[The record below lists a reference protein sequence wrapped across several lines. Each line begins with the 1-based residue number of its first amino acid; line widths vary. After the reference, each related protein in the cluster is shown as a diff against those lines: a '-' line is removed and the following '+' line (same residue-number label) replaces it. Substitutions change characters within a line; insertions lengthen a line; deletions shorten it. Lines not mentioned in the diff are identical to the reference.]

1 MARYCILA
9 LLLKCADL
17 MYTYTVVVGAGDGA
31 GPVLAGGISKTNI
44 KIVAGCLIG
53 LLLIICSSLLCLCWN
68 SRRRRRRSAQDP
80 PIELYHSNSALFP
93 SDNCDPAPDT
103 DGASLL

>member
-1 MARYCILA
+1 MYYYTLA
-9 LLLKCADL
+9 LLLDCADL
-17 MYTYTVVVGAGDGA
+17 MYTYNVVVGAGDGA
-31 GPVLAGGISKTNI
+31 DPVLAAGISKTNI

-53 LLLIICSSLLCLCWN
+53 LLLIICTSLLCLRWN
-68 SRRRRRRSAQDP
+68 SRRRRRSSALNP

-93 SDNCDPAPDT
+93 SDNCDPVPDA